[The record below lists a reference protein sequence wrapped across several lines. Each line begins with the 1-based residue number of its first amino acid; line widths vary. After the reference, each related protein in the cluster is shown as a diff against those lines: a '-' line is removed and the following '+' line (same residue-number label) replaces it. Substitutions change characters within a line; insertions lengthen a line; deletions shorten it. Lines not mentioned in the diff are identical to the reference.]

1 MKLMIQ
7 KATGLDEQSI
17 VETEQWDDWLKA
29 YELLDARLATT
40 NNKIV
45 AAREFVEAVK
55 DPHYRYMFTS
65 FLDSFLGI
73 SSNAESLQKKFGVQR
88 PPDYDAWYKLSESK
102 ATAKVYKLDLP
113 QPVK

>member
-17 VETEQWDDWLKA
+17 VEVETFADWARA
-29 YELLDARLATT
+29 YEAMDQRLKVT
-40 NNKIV
+40 NDRIV

-73 SSNAESLQKKFGVQR
+73 SSNAESLQKKFGINR

-102 ATAKVYKLDLP
+102 AEKAPRHLT
-113 QPVK
+113 PVK

>member
-17 VETEQWDDWLKA
+17 CEVETFLDWQHA
-29 YELLDARLATT
+29 YEAMDARLKVT
-40 NNKIV
+40 NDRIV

-73 SSNAESLQKKFGVQR
+73 SSNAESLQKKFGLTC

-102 ATAKVYKLDLP
+102 AVAKVSKLDP
-113 QPVK
+113 PKPVK

>member
-17 VETEQWDDWLKA
+17 VETEEWGDWLRA
-29 YELLDARLATT
+29 YVLLDERLAAT
-40 NNKIV
+40 NNRIV

-73 SSNAESLQKKFGVQR
+73 SSNAESLQKKFGVTR
-88 PPDYDAWYKLSESK
+88 PPDYDAWYKLSEVK
-102 ATAKVYKLDLP
+102 AEKSAKVIPLH
-113 QPVK
+113 PVK